1 MNYRQLLSSLTPD
14 IYQSLKRAVELGKWP
29 DGNKLTTEQ
38 RQLCMEAVIAYEQRN
53 LPPEERT
60 GYVPPK
66 PERKS
71 GSSCSHDEGAEQPLK
86 WS

>member
-1 MNYRQLLSSLTPD
+1 MNYRQLLSSLTPE
-14 IYQSLKRAVELGKWP
+14 IYASLMRAVELGKWP

-38 RQLCMEAVIAYEQRN
+38 RQLCIEAVIAYEQRN
-53 LPPEERT
+53 LAPEERT

-66 PERKS
+66 P
-71 GSSCSHDEGAEQPLK
+71 GSSCSHEETTDQPLK